1 MHWMKTFDELTLEQA
16 YEDWGEGCLEDLSIT
31 GGEGLAWVGDED
43 NTYVVKFSLDY
54 NQDPVDISCDCPKA
68 TAGMPCKHMAIIYF
82 QLDEDKEGFPLA
94 HLAELFSPPF
104 LDEYKAR
111 HIDFLLGLCDPDLL
125 RGFLLNLL
133 TEDRSLLKLFWHGI
147 PMNMN
152 EEPDTIIETLKDLI
166 CRFDE
171 SHFFSDFDEA
181 EIFINEAIR
190 LFVLGACI
198 LEERK
203 ELTGL
208 LDFAH
213 CFFSELDINLM
224 GDHWDQLELL
234 CQTFLVSW
242 KEALDKSEP
251 RERQA
256 MLRWYQDWQGQ
267 GGESI
272 QIFNDVLEEFF
283 SLPAFGQKGE
293 ATSASKQGE
302 TTGKSAFAWPQER
315 RLTKTVL
322 ALYPQELLAD
332 CEKRAEALASSASNR
347 QNYRELVDFL
357 RDIRRVEG
365 GNFLVD
371 VLVSRWRKDYK
382 RRYAMQEELD
392 KL

>member
-43 NTYVVKFSLDY
+43 NTYVVKFSLDD
-54 NQDPVDISCDCPKA
+54 NQDPVDMSCDCPKA
-68 TAGMPCKHMAIIYF
+68 TAGMPCKHMAIICF

-104 LDEYKAR
+104 LDEYKVR
-111 HIDFLLGLCDPDLL
+111 HIDFLLGLYDPDLL

-152 EEPDTIIETLKDLI
+152 EEPDAIIETLKDLI
-166 CRFDE
+166 CRFHE

-213 CFFSELDINLM
+213 RFFSELDIDLM

-315 RLTKTVL
+315 RPTKTVL
-322 ALYPQELLAD
+322 AL
-332 CEKRAEALASSASNR
+332 
-347 QNYRELVDFL
+347 
-357 RDIRRVEG
+357 
-365 GNFLVD
+365 
-371 VLVSRWRKDYK
+371 
-382 RRYAMQEELD
+382 
-392 KL
+392 